1 MNKIWF
7 RVACWGLAFGTAVV
21 VVIATLIGLSS
32 DSDNEAGLVKVTNPL
47 IQKIL
52 ATNGWSEVRSNQ
64 LFKLVRRF
72 DGEPSTLQL
81 FDAHDIQN
89 DLIAAGTWKEVGNKL
104 RFEIVVDEE
113 GVQRRQLVNPSQRLR
128 TDKSPYPVWDIT
140 EEQAKWL
147 RGWFPVDLK
156 VEGCLFTGTKQ
167 EPRLEAM
174 VAFFSPTQS
183 PMKIPM
189 DVLIP
194 KPYSLDDREDLDGG
208 SLVD

>member
-1 MNKIWF
+1 MRKKC
-7 RVACWGLAFGTAVV
+7 VACCGLTFGTAVV
-21 VVIATLIGLSS
+21 AVIAALFGLSS
-32 DSDNEAGLVKVTNPL
+32 VCDNEAGLVEVTNPL

-81 FDAHDIQN
+81 VDAHDIQN
-89 DLIAAGTWKEVGNKL
+89 ALIAAGTWKEVGNKL
-104 RFEIVVDEE
+104 RCEIIVDVE
-113 GVQRRQLVNPSQRLR
+113 GVQLRQLSLPSQMLR
-128 TDKSPYPVWDIT
+128 TGKSPYPVWNIS

-147 RGWFPVDLK
+147 RGWFPGDLK
-156 VEGCLFTGTKQ
+156 VEGCLFSGPKQ
-167 EPRLEAM
+167 KPDLKAF
-174 VAFFSPTQS
+174 VAFFSPTQK

-194 KPYSLDDREDLDGG
+194 QPYDFSD
-208 SLVD
+208 

>member
-1 MNKIWF
+1 MRKKC
-7 RVACWGLAFGTAVV
+7 VACCGLTFGTAVV
-21 VVIATLIGLSS
+21 AVIAALFGLSS
-32 DSDNEAGLVKVTNPL
+32 VCDNEAGLVEVTNPL

-81 FDAHDIQN
+81 VDAHDIQSA
-89 DLIAAGTWKEVGNKL
+89 LIAAGTWKDVGNKL
-104 RFEIVVDEE
+104 RCEIVVDEE
-113 GVQRRQLVNPSQRLR
+113 GVQLRQLAKPFQRVR
-128 TDKSPYPVWDIT
+128 TDKSPYPVWVIT

-147 RGWFPVDLK
+147 RGWFPDDLK

-167 EPRLEAM
+167 EPQLKAT
-174 VAFFSPTQS
+174 VVFFSPTQR
-183 PMKIPM
+183 PIKIQM

-194 KPYSLDDREDLDGG
+194 QPFGD
-208 SLVD
+208 

>member
-1 MNKIWF
+1 MRSKC
-7 RVACWGLAFGTAVV
+7 VACWGLSFSTAIV
-21 VVIATLIGLSS
+21 VVIAALFGLSS
-32 DSDNEAGLVKVTNPL
+32 VGDNEAGLVKVTNPL

-89 DLIAAGTWKEVGNKL
+89 DMIAAGTWKEVGNKL
-104 RFEIVVDEE
+104 CIEIVVDEE
-113 GVQRRQLVNPSQRLR
+113 GVQLRQLVNPSQRLR
-128 TDKSPYPVWDIT
+128 TDKSPYPVWVIT

-147 RGWFPVDLK
+147 RGWFPDDLK
-156 VEGCLFTGTKQ
+156 VEGCLFSGTKQ
-167 EPRLEAM
+167 KPDVKAF
-174 VAFFSPTQS
+174 VAFFSPTQM

-194 KPYSLDDREDLDGG
+194 KPNDFDD
-208 SLVD
+208 